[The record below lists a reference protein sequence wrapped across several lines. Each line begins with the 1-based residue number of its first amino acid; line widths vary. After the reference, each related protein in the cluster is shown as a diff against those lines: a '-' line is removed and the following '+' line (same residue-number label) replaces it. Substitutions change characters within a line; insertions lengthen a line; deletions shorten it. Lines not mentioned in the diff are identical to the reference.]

1 MESPEQTL
9 FALNFLWKG
18 STQQRDE
25 QSLFHCKLQRMVR
38 CANSGNHVGFL
49 QRLPEIKR
57 LAAKTLS
64 KEAKA
69 QLDEKLDKLRL
80 TLLRRSR
87 VLTLRSARK
96 YFDEASEAL
105 KKGHTEKSEQ
115 LFHQAR
121 EMGRFATNLG
131 KSLASKFH

>member
-1 MESPEQTL
+1 MESPDQTL

-18 STQQRDE
+18 STKQRDE
-25 QSLFHCKLQRMVR
+25 QNLFHCKLQRIIR
-38 CANSGNHVGFL
+38 CAHSGNHVGFL

-64 KEAKA
+64 PKAKT

-87 VLTLRSARK
+87 FLTLRSARR
-96 YFDEASEAL
+96 YFDEASEAF
-105 KKGHTEKSEQ
+105 KRGQKEKSQ
-115 LFHQAR
+115 HLFYQAG
-121 EMGRFATNLG
+121 EMGRYAANLG